1 MTAETQRE
9 FEKKLGKKV
18 KHTWNLI
25 GHNCLFA
32 HADFVTNIMN
42 QAWNPSST
50 ENKIGRKALAEF
62 LLTKKRMVDFFFLW
76 KSYHLAKTNMMVTI
90 DVSPKTVVKTW
101 FRRHSG
107 DKA

>member
-1 MTAETQRE
+1 MFSDDEIASIVREISSSSSDGSPMTAETQRE

-62 LLTKKRMVDFFFLW
+62 LLTKKRMDFFFLW
-76 KSYHLAKTNMMVTI
+76 KSTLQKHT
-90 DVSPKTVVKTW
+90 
-101 FRRHSG
+101 
-107 DKA
+107 